1 MEWKLNFRNDGIL
14 EIKSNGT
21 SSIGDFKKL
30 VEEVISDT
38 RWNPGMN
45 TISDLRDVDVK
56 VVKQDDIYSVENI
69 HKQYNNE
76 LGNGKI
82 AAILDTDIGFGLGR
96 TYEAIS
102 SRNIKSSIMIF
113 RNYEDG
119 MEWIQNKENRLLMLW
134 KFRLRKIFLKEGIVK
149 SV

>member
-1 MEWKLNFRNDGIL
+1 MEWKLNFRDDGIL

-21 SSIGDFKKL
+21 FSIDDFKKL
-30 VEEVISDT
+30 IEEVISDT
-38 RWNPGMN
+38 RWKPGMD
-45 TISDLRDVDVK
+45 TISDLSEVDVK
-56 VVKQDDIYSVENI
+56 DIKHDDIHSTENI
-69 HKQYNNE
+69 HKQYNDE

-82 AAILDTDIGFGLGR
+82 AAILNTDIGFGLGR

-119 MEWIQNKENRLLMLW
+119 MGWIQGKEIW
-134 KFRLRKIFLKEGIVK
+134 ET
-149 SV
+149 